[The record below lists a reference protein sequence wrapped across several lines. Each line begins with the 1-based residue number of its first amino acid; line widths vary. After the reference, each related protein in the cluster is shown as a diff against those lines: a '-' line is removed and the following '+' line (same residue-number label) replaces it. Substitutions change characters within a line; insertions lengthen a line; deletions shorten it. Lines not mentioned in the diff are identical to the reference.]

1 MSERRDDDEAK
12 DESRPGARWY
22 VKKVARGGV
31 AYGTWA
37 SGLLG
42 ASRLLR
48 RGPRVRALTYHR
60 VGDVP
65 NDPFCVN
72 RDDFEAQIRLLAEER
87 RAVSLAQVQAFVAGT
102 GTVPEDACIVTLDD
116 GNISNLTE
124 ALPILRRWGVPAVF
138 YVTSSLVGGDFD
150 GLVERFMS
158 ADELRELASSDLV
171 EIGAHA
177 RTHRSLGLM
186 NIDEAR
192 DEAKRSKDEL
202 EDILGETVASFAYP
216 FGTRSDFSPA
226 TDRAV
231 ADAGYDI
238 AFNSMHGSI
247 GTSSDPISLPRV
259 KVEGG
264 EPLMMFELISRGA
277 MDPWRAVD
285 ANLWRLQRVR
295 QDITPDGVDS

>member
-1 MSERRDDDEAK
+1 MSERRESDQDENS
-12 DESRPGARWY
+12 EGPGVRWY
-22 VKKVARGGV
+22 IKKAARGGV

-42 ASRLLR
+42 AARAFR

-60 VGDVP
+60 VGDAP
-65 NDPFCVN
+65 QDPFCVH

-87 RAVSLAQVQAFVAGT
+87 RAVSLEQVQDFVAGT
-102 GTVPEDACIVTLDD
+102 GSVPEDACLVTLDD
-116 GNISNLTE
+116 GNISNLSE

-138 YVTSSLVGGDFD
+138 YVTSSLVGGDFE
-150 GLVERFMS
+150 GLVERFMMP
-158 ADELRELASSDLV
+158 DELRELASSELV
-171 EIGAHA
+171 SIGAHA

-186 NIDEAR
+186 NIAEAR

-202 EDILGETVASFAYP
+202 EDILGAEVSSFAYP
-216 FGTRSDFSPA
+216 FGTRSDFSTE

-231 ADAGYDI
+231 ADAGYEI

-247 GTSSDPISLPRV
+247 GSSNDPISLPRV

-295 QDITPDGVDS
+295 QDITPDGVHP

>member
-1 MSERRDDDEAK
+1 MSEQENAGG
-12 DESRPGARWY
+12 SGPGARWY
-22 VKKVARGGV
+22 IKKAARGGV
-31 AYGTWA
+31 AYGPWA

-42 ASRLLR
+42 VSRVFR

-65 NDPFCVN
+65 NDPFCVH

-87 RAVSLAQVQAFVAGT
+87 RAVSLTQVQDFVAGA
-102 GTVPEDACIVTLDD
+102 GSVPENACLVTLDD
-116 GNISNLTE
+116 GNISNLRE

-138 YVTSSLVGGDFD
+138 YVTSSLVGGDFE
-150 GLVERFMS
+150 GLVERFMT
-158 ADELRELASSDLV
+158 ADELRELASSELV
-171 EIGAHA
+171 DIGAHA

-202 EDILGETVASFAYP
+202 EDILGEPVSSFAYP
-216 FGTRSDFSPA
+216 FGTRSDFGPQ
-226 TDRAV
+226 TDRAL
-231 ADAGYDI
+231 ADAGYEI

-247 GTSSDPISLPRV
+247 ARASDPISLPRV

-264 EPLMMFELISRGA
+264 EPLMMFDLISRGA
-277 MDPWRAVD
+277 MDAWRAVD

-295 QDITPDGVDS
+295 QDITPDGIDP